1 MTAGKTSSNQQPC
14 MKKWQ
19 VEVWEHRRVSF
30 EVEAENEKE
39 AETVAIDAYGNSD
52 HLQDLMLDDR
62 AVATTDAKVL
72 RCSGEA
78 DGIVCTDPENEGV
91 AKVNND
97 T

>member
-1 MTAGKTSSNQQPC
+1 MKDEVKKDLQPR

-19 VEVWEHRRVSF
+19 AEVWEHRCVSF

-39 AETVAIDAYGNSD
+39 AETVAADAYVNSD

-62 AVATTDAKVL
+62 AIAKSDVIIL

-78 DGIVCTDPENEGV
+78 DGIVCTDSESEGI
-91 AKVNND
+91 AKVNDD